1 MGKPTGF
8 LEYKRKTDAVI
19 SPLERIK
26 NYDEFHEPLDKD
38 ERQKQGARCM
48 NCGVP
53 FCQSGMELNHMVTG
67 CPLHNLIPEWNDE
80 IFRGNWEQALARLL
94 KTNNFPEFTGRICPA
109 LCECACTCGLNDSPV
124 TVKENELTI
133 IETGYEN
140 GWMKPQKSPVKSG
153 KKIAV
158 IGGGPAGLAVADR
171 LNKHGH
177 SVTVYERENRAGG
190 LLTYGIP
197 NMKLDK
203 SVVDRRVALMQ
214 DEGVVFKNNVNVG
227 VDVDFEDIVKNFDA
241 VAVCCGAKKPRTLNA
256 EGINTNG
263 VYFAVD
269 YLGDVT
275 ANIMGERDKL
285 LIDAKDKNVIVVGG
299 GDTGVNCVETAI
311 RQGCK
316 SVYQLEMMPKL
327 PDTRAENNP
336 WPQYPKV
343 CKVDYGHEESIAV
356 FGHDPRIY
364 QTTVKKV
371 VSDKKGNIKEIV
383 TVALEFVKDEKTGRM
398 KPVEVKGSEK
408 TMPCDILLIAAGFV
422 GCENY
427 ISEKFKLETNER
439 GNIKSNS
446 HSTSRDKVF
455 VAGDVRRGQSL
466 VVWAIFEGREC
477 AKEVDRYLMGYTNM
491 I

>member
-8 LEYKRKTDAVI
+8 MEYQRKTDTVMP
-19 SPLERIK
+19 PLERIK
-26 NYDEFHEPLDKD
+26 NYDEFHEPLDKE
-38 ERQKQGARCM
+38 ERQTQAARCM

-53 FCQSGMELNHMVTG
+53 FCQSAMELNRMITG

-80 IFRGNWEQALARLL
+80 IYRGNWEQALSRLL

-140 GWMKPQKSPVKSG
+140 GWMKPQKSSVKSG

-214 DEGVVFKNNVNVG
+214 EEGVVFKTNVNVG
-227 VDVDFEDIVKNFDA
+227 KDVAFDDIVKEYDA
-241 VAVCCGAKKPRTLNA
+241 VAVCCGAKKPRGLNA
-256 EGINTNG
+256 EGIDTNG

-275 ANIMGERDKL
+275 ANLMGEKDKL
-285 LIDAKDKNVIVVGG
+285 LINAKDKNVVVVGG

-336 WPQYPKV
+336 WPQYPRV

-356 FGHDPRIY
+356 FGQDPRIY

-371 VSDKKGNIKEIV
+371 ISDKKGHIKEIV
-383 TVALEFVKDEKTGRM
+383 TVALDFVKDEKSGRM
-398 KPVEVKGSEK
+398 MPVEVEGSEK
-408 TMPCDILLIAAGFV
+408 TMPCDILLIAAGF
-422 GCENY
+422 
-427 ISEKFKLETNER
+427 
-439 GNIKSNS
+439 
-446 HSTSRDKVF
+446 
-455 VAGDVRRGQSL
+455 
-466 VVWAIFEGREC
+466 
-477 AKEVDRYLMGYTNM
+477 AKIT
-491 I
+491 

>member
-8 LEYKRKTDAVI
+8 MEYQRKTDTVMP
-19 SPLERIK
+19 PLERIK
-26 NYDEFHEPLDKD
+26 NYDEFHEPLDKE
-38 ERQKQGARCM
+38 ERQTQAARCM

-53 FCQSGMELNHMVTG
+53 FCQSAMELNRMITG

-80 IFRGNWEQALARLL
+80 IYRGNWEQALSRLL

-140 GWMKPQKSPVKSG
+140 GWMKPQKSSVKSG

-214 DEGVVFKNNVNVG
+214 EEGVVFKTNVNVG
-227 VDVDFEDIVKNFDA
+227 KDVAFDDIVKEYDA
-241 VAVCCGAKKPRTLNA
+241 VAVCCGAKKPRGLNA
-256 EGINTNG
+256 EGIDTNG

-275 ANIMGERDKL
+275 ANLMGEKDKL
-285 LIDAKDKNVIVVGG
+285 LINAKDKNVVVVGG

-371 VSDKKGNIKEIV
+371 ISDKKGHIKEIV
-383 TVALEFVKDEKTGRM
+383 TVALDFVKDEKSGRM
-398 KPVEVKGSEK
+398 MPVEVEGSEK

-427 ISEKFKLETNER
+427 IAEKFNLELNER
-439 GNIKSNS
+439 GNIKSSS
-446 HSTSRDKVF
+446 HSTSKDKVF
-455 VAGDVRRGQSL
+455 VAGDARRGQSL
-466 VVWAIFEGREC
+466 VVWAISEGRQC
-477 AKEVDRYLMGYTNM
+477 AKEIDKYLMGYTNM
-491 I
+491 V

>member
-8 LEYKRKTDAVI
+8 MEYQRKTDTVMP
-19 SPLERIK
+19 PLERIK
-26 NYDEFHEPLDKD
+26 NFDEFHEPLDKD

-53 FCQSGMELNHMVTG
+53 FCQSGMELNHMTTG
-67 CPLHNLIPEWNDE
+67 CPLHNLTPEWNDE
-80 IFRGNWEQALARLL
+80 IYRDNWEQALARLL

-140 GWMKPQKSPVKSG
+140 GWMKPHKSPVKSG
-153 KKIAV
+153 KHIAV

-203 SVVDRRVALMQ
+203 SVVDRRVALMKE
-214 DEGVVFKNNVNVG
+214 EGVVFKTNTNIG
-227 VDVDFEDIVKNFDA
+227 IDVPFDDIVRNYDA
-241 VAVCCGAKKPRTLNA
+241 VAVCCGAKKPRNLNA

-275 ANIMGERDKL
+275 ANLMGEKDKL
-285 LIDAKDKNVIVVGG
+285 LVNAKDKKVVVVGG

-336 WPQYPKV
+336 WPQYPRV

-371 VSDKKGNIKEIV
+371 ISDKKGNIKEIV
-383 TVALEFVKDEKTGRM
+383 TVDLDFVKDEKSGRM
-398 KPVEVKGSEK
+398 KPVEVEGSEK
-408 TMPCDILLIAAGFV
+408 TMPCDLLLIAAGFV

-427 ISEKFKLETNER
+427 ISEKFNLDTNER
-439 GNIKSNS
+439 GNIKANS
-446 HSTSRDKVF
+446 HATPKDKVF
-455 VAGDVRRGQSL
+455 VAGDARRGQSL
-466 VVWAIFEGREC
+466 VVWAISEGREC
-477 AKEVDRYLMGYTNM
+477 AKEIDKYLMGYTNM
-491 I
+491 V

>member
-8 LEYKRKTDAVI
+8 MEYQRKTDTVMP
-19 SPLERIK
+19 PLERIK
-26 NYDEFHEPLDKD
+26 NYDEFHEPLDKE
-38 ERQKQGARCM
+38 ERQTQAARCM

-53 FCQSGMELNHMVTG
+53 FCQSAMELNRMITG

-80 IFRGNWEQALARLL
+80 IYRGNWEQALSRLL

-140 GWMKPQKSPVKSG
+140 GWMKPQKSSVKSG

-214 DEGVVFKNNVNVG
+214 EEGVVFKTNVNVG
-227 VDVDFEDIVKNFDA
+227 KDVAFDDIVKEYDA
-241 VAVCCGAKKPRTLNA
+241 VAVCCGAKKPRGLNA
-256 EGINTNG
+256 EGIDTNG

-275 ANIMGERDKL
+275 ANLMGEKDKL
-285 LIDAKDKNVIVVGG
+285 LINAKDKNVVVVGG

-336 WPQYPKV
+336 WPQYPRV

-371 VSDKKGNIKEIV
+371 ISDKKGHIKEIV
-383 TVALEFVKDEKTGRM
+383 TVALDFVKDEKSGRM
-398 KPVEVKGSEK
+398 MPVEVEGSEK

-427 ISEKFKLETNER
+427 IAENFHLELNER
-439 GNIKSNS
+439 GNIKSS
-446 HSTSRDKVF
+446 SLSTSKDKVF
-455 VAGDVRRGQSL
+455 VAGDARRGQSL
-466 VVWAIFEGREC
+466 VVWAISEGRQC
-477 AKEVDRYLMGYTNM
+477 AKEIDKYLMGYTNM
-491 I
+491 V

>member
-1 MGKPTGF
+1 
-8 LEYKRKTDAVI
+8 
-19 SPLERIK
+19 
-26 NYDEFHEPLDKD
+26 
-38 ERQKQGARCM
+38 
-48 NCGVP
+48 
-53 FCQSGMELNHMVTG
+53 
-67 CPLHNLIPEWNDE
+67 
-80 IFRGNWEQALARLL
+80 
-94 KTNNFPEFTGRICPA
+94 
-109 LCECACTCGLNDSPV
+109 
-124 TVKENELTI
+124 
-133 IETGYEN
+133 
-140 GWMKPQKSPVKSG
+140 MKPQKSSVKSG

-214 DEGVVFKNNVNVG
+214 EEGVVFKTNVNVG
-227 VDVDFEDIVKNFDA
+227 KDVAFDDIVKEYDA
-241 VAVCCGAKKPRTLNA
+241 VAVCCGAKEPRGLNA
-256 EGINTNG
+256 EGIDTNG

-275 ANIMGERDKL
+275 ANLMGEKDKL
-285 LIDAKDKNVIVVGG
+285 LINAKDKNVVVVGG

-336 WPQYPKV
+336 WPQYPRV

-371 VSDKKGNIKEIV
+371 ISDKKGHIKEIV
-383 TVALEFVKDEKTGRM
+383 TVALDFVKDEKSGRM
-398 KPVEVKGSEK
+398 MPVEVEGSEK

-427 ISEKFKLETNER
+427 IAEKFNLELNER
-439 GNIKSNS
+439 GNIKSSS
-446 HSTSRDKVF
+446 HSTSKDKVF
-455 VAGDVRRGQSL
+455 VAGDARRGQSL
-466 VVWAIFEGREC
+466 VVWAISEGRQC
-477 AKEVDRYLMGYTNM
+477 AKEIDKYLMGYTNM
-491 I
+491 V